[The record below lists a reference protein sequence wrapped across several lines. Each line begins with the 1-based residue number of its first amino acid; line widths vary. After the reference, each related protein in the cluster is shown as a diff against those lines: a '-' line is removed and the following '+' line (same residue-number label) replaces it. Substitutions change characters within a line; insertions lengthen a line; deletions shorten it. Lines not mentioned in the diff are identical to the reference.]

1 MKRFSL
7 IAVLILA
14 GCAARPIH
22 PGAANVFDSNAYDSV
37 LVAHSVIETT
47 KTDLANGAFP
57 ASIAGNVKTAL
68 NALIAS
74 YDAADKL
81 YLVYHSAALAGTAT
95 TAQST
100 DLTNALN
107 DVNAKTSALTS
118 AKAAKPVAELDCP
131 EGFYRIEVVNSDLAS
146 SHYACAIKA
155 GVMIGA
161 AQ

>member
-1 MKRFSL
+1 MKRLRL

-22 PGAANVFDSNAYDSV
+22 PGAANKFDSDSYDAV

-57 ASIAGNVKTAL
+57 ASIAGTVKTAL

-74 YDAADKL
+74 YDLADSA
-81 YLVYHSAALAGTAT
+81 YLAYHSAALAGTAT

-100 DLTNALN
+100 AVTNALN
-107 DVNAKTSALTS
+107 DVNVKTTALTS
-118 AKAAKPVAELDCP
+118 AKASKP
-131 EGFYRIEVVNSDLAS
+131 
-146 SHYACAIKA
+146 
-155 GVMIGA
+155 
-161 AQ
+161 

>member
-1 MKRFSL
+1 MKRLRL

-22 PGAANVFDSNAYDSV
+22 PGAANKFDSDSYDAV

-57 ASIAGNVKTAL
+57 ASIAGTVKTAL

-74 YDAADKL
+74 YDLADQA
-81 YLVYHSAALAGTAT
+81 YIAYHNAALAGTAT

-100 DLTNALN
+100 AVTNALN

-118 AKAAKPVAELDCP
+118 AKAAK
-131 EGFYRIEVVNSDLAS
+131 
-146 SHYACAIKA
+146 
-155 GVMIGA
+155 
-161 AQ
+161 